1 MTFWSNKNVM
11 VTGGY
16 GFLGSYV
23 ADKLLERGCHRS
35 NISRM
40 HSGGYDLRDRDDV
53 RDAYRDQKP
62 DVVINVA
69 ATVGGIGANI
79 ENPGKFIYDNLMMGL
94 LMMEEARICGV
105 QKFVQIGTVCSYPSV
120 SPAPLVETDIWN
132 GYPEPTNAPYGIAK
146 RALLELSS
154 SYKKQYGLNSVNL
167 IPVNLYGPRD
177 TFDPKRSHVIPALI
191 RKCMEAKESG
201 SPLTVWGTGKASREF
216 LHADDCAEAILLAAE
231 FYNETDPVNV
241 GTGEE
246 ILVRDLVKIIAD
258 MVGFTGEIIWDST
271 KPDGQL
277 RRVLNVSKAEREF
290 GFKAKKDFTEGL
302 RETIEWYERTRP

>member
-1 MTFWSNKNVM
+1 MFWTDKRVM

-23 ADKLLERGCHRS
+23 TDKLLERGCPRTH
-35 NISRM
+35 ISRM

-53 RDAYRDQKP
+53 RDAFRDQEP
-62 DVVINVA
+62 DIVINVA

-79 ENPGKFIYDNLMMGL
+79 RNPGKFLYDNLMMGL
-94 LMMEEARICGV
+94 LMMEEARVHGV

-146 RALLELSS
+146 RTLLELSA

-191 RKCMEAKESG
+191 RKCLEAKESG
-201 SPLTVWGTGKASREF
+201 QPLVVWGTGKASREF
-216 LHADDCAEAILLAAE
+216 LHADDCAEAILLATE
-231 FYNETDPVNV
+231 FYNSTDPVNV

-246 ILVRDLVKIIAD
+246 ILVRHLVGVIAD
-258 MVGFTGEIIWDST
+258 MVGFTGEVVWDST

-277 RRVLNVSKAEREF
+277 RRVLDVSKAEKEF
-290 GFKAKKDFTEGL
+290 GFRAKKDFKTGL
-302 RETIEWYERTRP
+302 KETIEWYERTRS

>member
-1 MTFWSNKNVM
+1 MFWTDKRVM

-23 ADKLLERGCHRS
+23 TDKLLERGCPRTH
-35 NISRM
+35 ISRM

-53 RDAYRDQKP
+53 RDAFRDQEP
-62 DVVINVA
+62 DIVINVA

-79 ENPGKFIYDNLMMGL
+79 GNPGKFLYDNLMMGL
-94 LMMEEARICGV
+94 LMMEEARVHGV

-146 RALLELSS
+146 RTLLELSA

-191 RKCMEAKESG
+191 RKCLEAKESG
-201 SPLTVWGTGKASREF
+201 QPLVVWGTGKASREF
-216 LHADDCAEAILLAAE
+216 LHADDCAEAILLATE
-231 FYNETDPVNV
+231 FYNSTDPVNV

-246 ILVRDLVKIIAD
+246 ILVRHLVGVIAD
-258 MVGFTGEIIWDST
+258 MVGFTGEVVWDST

-277 RRVLNVSKAEREF
+277 RRVLDVSKAEKEF
-290 GFKAKKDFTEGL
+290 GFRAKKDFKTGL
-302 RETIEWYERTRP
+302 KETIEWYERTRP